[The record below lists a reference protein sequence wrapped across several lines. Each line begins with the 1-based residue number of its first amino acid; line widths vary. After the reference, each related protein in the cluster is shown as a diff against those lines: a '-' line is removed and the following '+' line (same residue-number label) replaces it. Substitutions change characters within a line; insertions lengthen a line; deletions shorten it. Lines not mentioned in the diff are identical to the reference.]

1 MLIAKRVIFHG
12 RVQGVNFRANAS
24 ELAVSL
30 GLNGWIRNL
39 PDGTVEAHFE
49 GNEERIMEMIER
61 SKTELFPAIVDGVDI
76 EDTPTE
82 NHSSFSVI
90 R

>member
-24 ELAVSL
+24 ELATSL

-39 PDGTVEAHFE
+39 ADGTVEAHFE
-49 GNEERIMEMIER
+49 GKEERIMEMIER
-61 SKTELFPAIVDGVDI
+61 SKTELFPAIVDSVDI
-76 EDTPTE
+76 EDVPTE
-82 NHSSFSVI
+82 NHCDFSVI

>member
-1 MLIAKRVIFHG
+1 MIIAKRVIFHG

-30 GLNGWIRNL
+30 GLKGWIRNL

-61 SKTELFPAIVDGVDI
+61 SKTELFPAMVESVDI
-76 EDTPTE
+76 ENALTE
-82 NHSSFSVI
+82 NYSSFSVI